1 MSVFPPRPG
10 VPQPGINV
18 NVGPQSMPGVNRGVP
33 GPSYLPPI
41 NVGGMETLAG
51 AMNYGLP
58 GIESS
63 TPFFTSNDFINA
75 AFTAMSWRDESEKLI
90 QENMLV
96 FSSRHLEGSTRGS
109 ITNMVTIFKLNDL
122 MRKNHGIFTQRARD
136 DLQGPEATFQTY
148 LATFGE
154 ELISEYDHHFRN
166 GSPIAEKL
174 ANNHPGLSDAYKLA
188 LREECIYET
197 LFGITSRWNLLGGV
211 VSRGE
216 STGPGTYLDNHAH
229 TRMVAS
235 IGVCMGKRCRLHN
248 VWPDSKNELRIGSK
262 VYLVLRRERGEETT
276 PFQLEA
282 VASMTRSYPAD
293 GDVFYKRPEG
303 GHLRGHVICV
313 GTVTRRDAA
322 KANPQQ
328 QATALGISSATILD
342 AQRAM
347 ATLPMLDV
355 QIGM

>member
-33 GPSYLPPI
+33 GPSYLPPT

-51 AMNYGLP
+51 AMGYGLP
-58 GIESS
+58 TLESS

-96 FSSRHLEGSTRGS
+96 FSSKHLEGSTRGS
-109 ITNMVTIFKLNDL
+109 ITNMVTIFKLNEL
-122 MRKNHGIFTQRARD
+122 MRKNHGVFIQRARD
-136 DLQGPEATFQTY
+136 DPNGPEAQFQNF
-148 LATFGE
+148 LGSLGE
-154 ELISEYDHHFRN
+154 NLISEYDHLVRS
-166 GSPIAEKL
+166 GSATAEKL
-174 ANNHPGLSDAYKLA
+174 AQQYPTLPEAYSLA

-197 LFGITSRWNLLGGV
+197 LFGITSRWNFLGGV
-211 VSRGE
+211 VSKGE

-248 VWPDSKNELRIGSK
+248 VWPDSKNELRVGSK
-262 VYLVLRRERGEETT
+262 VFLVLRRERGEASA

-293 GDVFYKRPEG
+293 ADVFYKGIDE
-303 GHLRGHVICV
+303 LVRGHVICV
-313 GTVTRRDAA
+313 GTVTRRSSA

-328 QATALGISSATILD
+328 QATALGISASTILD